1 LEDVVRLPGGWHPAV
16 ETLLDAGLVVVQ
28 DEAAG
33 LVAHLA
39 RPVPRARVL
48 DLCAAPGGK
57 TFHFAQL
64 CGDAFVLACDASA
77 TRLASLSRM
86 RTKLGFDA
94 VHPVVADGL
103 TSVTAGGF
111 SRVLVDAPC
120 TNTGVLGK
128 RPDARWRRGPEDV
141 VRLADLQSRLLDE
154 ARGQVAPGGILVYS
168 TCSLEPEENEGV
180 IRAYRTRHPQD
191 RILPASEVLPEEVVQ
206 GDFLAT
212 VPGRHGMDG
221 TFAAAIRPNG
231 GAFEVIS

>member
-1 LEDVVRLPGGWHPAV
+1 
-16 ETLLDAGLVVVQ
+16 
-28 DEAAG
+28 
-33 LVAHLA
+33 
-39 RPVPRARVL
+39 
-48 DLCAAPGGK
+48 
-57 TFHFAQL
+57 
-64 CGDAFVLACDASA
+64 
-77 TRLASLSRM
+77 
-86 RTKLGFDA
+86 
-94 VHPVVADGL
+94 VVADGL

-154 ARGQVAPGGILVYS
+154 ARGQVAPGGSLVYS

-180 IRAYRTRHPQD
+180 IRAYRMRHPQD